1 MPHTTATLDPQVTQ
15 PSAPPPARAVAR
27 AEGATKVYGTET
39 ATEAYRL
46 LMEVLGSS
54 GYQRS
59 HSPTAALHGR
69 IERLHRSALILTFG
83 GGTNEVQRD
92 IIATAGLGLPPA
104 PRVAPAPSASTA
116 RKER

>member
-1 MPHTTATLDPQVTQ
+1 MAEYLALRNWEIVSADTA
-15 PSAPPPARAVAR
+15 APTRIAAS
-27 AEGATKVYGTET
+27 ATKVYGTET
-39 ATEAYRL
+39 ACEAYRL

-54 GYQRS
+54 GYQRA

-104 PRVAPAPSASTA
+104 PRVSPAATGAGP
-116 RKER
+116 RKEL